1 MNWVLEHMEDPGKK
15 RFPFLETKCTA
26 PDAQSMTVPLVS
38 SDFAEPLSVPGSGA
52 KEKES
57 VNEEAVGMIVSMG
70 FTRAQAI
77 KALKATVS
85 IILRHY
91 RESWKYELNLLWFAV
106 CNSS

>member
-1 MNWVLEHMEDPGKK
+1 
-15 RFPFLETKCTA
+15 
-26 PDAQSMTVPLVS
+26 MTVPIVS

-57 VNEEAVGMIVSMG
+57 VNEEAVGMIISMG

-85 IILRHY
+85 IILRY
-91 RESWKYELNLLWFAV
+91 CSEALKKMEFNLLCFAV
-106 CNSS
+106 CNSSQRLVVFLAFFI